1 MSLDVL
7 DVLALLLS
15 AFLSSGFVSFSASPS
30 ESCGY
35 DSNNEMLFVSVVTA
49 GDPPHSVFSA
59 NYYTVPIIT

>member
-7 DVLALLLS
+7 DVLALLLT

-49 GDPPHSVFSA
+49 GDPPHRVFSA

>member
-7 DVLALLLS
+7 DVLALLLT

-30 ESCGY
+30 ESCEY
-35 DSNNEMLFVSVVTA
+35 DSNNEMLFISVVTA
-49 GDPPHSVFSA
+49 GDPPHSALSA

>member
-7 DVLALLLS
+7 DVSALLLT

-59 NYYTVPIIT
+59 NYYTVSIIT